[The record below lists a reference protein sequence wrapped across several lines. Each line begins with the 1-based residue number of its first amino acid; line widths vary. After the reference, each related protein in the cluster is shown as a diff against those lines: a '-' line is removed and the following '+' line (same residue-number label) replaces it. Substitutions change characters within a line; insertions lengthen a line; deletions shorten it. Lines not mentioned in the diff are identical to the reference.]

1 MLFRSHA
8 YRGGGQILP
17 IFCVRTKWTTPK
29 MMIETVMDDAFKNFG
44 DEIEI
49 RNRAVAGKI
58 FSW

>member
-1 MLFRSHA
+1 MKFTICRLKGGE
-8 YRGGGQILP
+8 RGK
-17 IFCVRTKWTTPK
+17 RRK

-49 RNRAVAGKI
+49 RNGAIAGKI